1 MNTNSHTSAKS
12 TLMDIF
18 KCEVV
23 SSFLESLKQQSNFL
37 LDLISCIR
45 WIICFHYTILL
56 IYNLLKCFWIS
67 IRIGYLIE
75 KPIRC
80 YHLEWA
86 GVRRT

>member
-12 TLMDIF
+12 TLMNIF

-37 LDLISCIR
+37 LDPISCIC

-56 IYNLLKCFWIS
+56 IYNVLKCIWIS
-67 IRIGYLIE
+67 IWIGYLIE
-75 KPIRC
+75 KPIRRN
-80 YHLEWA
+80 HLKWA
-86 GVRRT
+86 GFGRT